1 MDDIIHVVLAGGKS
15 TRLFPLT
22 SEDNP
27 KQFMNLLPNF
37 KGSML
42 QFNVDLFK
50 YISNETYIITNIKY
64 KQKVEEQIPNKKV
77 IKIYEPEIK
86 GTGVQIQLA
95 LSKIKSLSDIL
106 LITPT
111 DHYYENR
118 ELFILDVERQIE
130 LQKNNDCIV
139 LMQQEQKEINTQYGW
154 IALESNSS
162 IFDNVYNIMS
172 FIEKP
177 TYSQQQRLFQ
187 LRKYYFNMGIFI
199 VKQSNLL
206 NIIRDISSELY
217 NFIIAIRYHNSPLSV
232 EYKKFTNNISFDS
245 TVIQKTK
252 KLLAVVDDF
261 GWMDIGLK
269 ENLIQINSSLKPLLE
284 AN

>member
-22 SEDNP
+22 NEDNP

-50 YISNETYIITNIKY
+50 YLQDETYIISNNKY
-64 KQKVEEQIPNKKV
+64 ASKVESQVANKK
-77 IKIYEPEIK
+77 IKKVYEPEGK

-111 DHYYENR
+111 DHYYENKQ
-118 ELFILDVERQIE
+118 LFISNVERQIE
-130 LQKNNDCIV
+130 VQKNNDNIV

-154 IALESNSS
+154 IDLGSAV
-162 IFDNVYNIMS
+162 IDNVYNINS

-177 TYSQQQRLFQ
+177 TYSQQQQLFQ
-187 LRKYYFNMGIFI
+187 IKKYYFNMGIFI
-199 VKQSNLL
+199 IKQVNLL
-206 NIIRDISSELY
+206 NIIRDVSSELY
-217 NFIIAIRYHNSPLSV
+217 NFIIAIRYHNSPLPIEYRKFINSV
-232 EYKKFTNNISFDS
+232 SFDS
-245 TVIQKTK
+245 TIVQKTK

-269 ENLIQINSSLKPLLE
+269 ENLIQINSNLKPLLE
-284 AN
+284 AH